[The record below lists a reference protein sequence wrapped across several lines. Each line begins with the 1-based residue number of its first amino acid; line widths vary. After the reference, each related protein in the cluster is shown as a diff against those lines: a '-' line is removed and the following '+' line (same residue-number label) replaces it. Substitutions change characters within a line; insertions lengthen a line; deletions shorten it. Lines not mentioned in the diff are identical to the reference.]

1 MNKTEYKLHYDGF
14 ENLEIKGVYLIRN
27 EDNNKLKIGIT
38 NNLPRRL
45 KEIRKS
51 FQFCGTIPKLKI
63 ECYIE
68 YKHNLELEQFLH
80 KEFKEINYQNEWFVI
95 DDIDIILEKL
105 NDFEYIEPKK
115 EIKLDIKEKN
125 IDIEESNTDDFI
137 EKPIYYYLH
146 NYYEWYD
153 KDNYKIHKIYIKCDG
168 DEESACYML
177 DNLHGDIFHD
187 WNSFMY
193 CYMKESYKKIDASN
207 VLITKFKELNTNSI
221 IKTQNGD
228 ISSLEEYFIIK
239 HNNYLSNT
247 LNDIKEYIDNINI
260 EINNIS
266 NVSKVRTIME
276 EKIKYLINSME
287 NIKENLNI

>member
-1 MNKTEYKLHYDGF
+1 
-14 ENLEIKGVYLIRN
+14 
-27 EDNNKLKIGIT
+27 
-38 NNLPRRL
+38 
-45 KEIRKS
+45 
-51 FQFCGTIPKLKI
+51 
-63 ECYIE
+63 
-68 YKHNLELEQFLH
+68 
-80 KEFKEINYQNEWFVI
+80 
-95 DDIDIILEKL
+95 
-105 NDFEYIEPKK
+105 
-115 EIKLDIKEKN
+115 
-125 IDIEESNTDDFI
+125 
-137 EKPIYYYLH
+137 
-146 NYYEWYD
+146 
-153 KDNYKIHKIYIKCDG
+153 
-168 DEESACYML
+168 ML